1 MDRIIKNQSIEM
13 GYQNQ
18 ILSEL
23 NLEIENLKGILVKRE
38 KELDSKNE
46 AFH

>member
-1 MDRIIKNQSIEM
+1 M

-23 NLEIENLKGILVKRE
+23 NLEIENLKGILFKRE
-38 KELDSKNE
+38 KELDGKNE